1 MENTETKGGSS
12 AENKYEQ
19 REEQTV
25 GPRII
30 NVSANRNFSF
40 FVYQAKKF
48 FHVCTEKPVVEM
60 HAIGSAISIAV
71 QAAEALVKYEY
82 ATYVSIRTD
91 KVDVDRENGNK
102 LSRAKLFITLNKSDK
117 FDKAFEEFER
127 KRQETEVEKAKQ
139 DEIQEQEH
147 Q

>member
-1 MENTETKGGSS
+1 MDNTETKGGHTG
-12 AENKYEQ
+12 EKYEP

-48 FHVCTEKPVVEM
+48 FKVVEEKPVVEI

-71 QAAEALVKYEY
+71 QAAEALVKYKY
-82 ATYVSIRTD
+82 ATYTEIRTD
-91 KVDVDRENGNK
+91 QVEVERENGLK
-102 LSRAKLFITLNKSDK
+102 LNRAKLFVILEKSKD
-117 FDKAFEEFER
+117 FDTAYEEFEK
-127 KRQETEVEKAKQ
+127 KREESEALRHH
-139 DEIQEQEH
+139 EE
-147 Q
+147 

>member
-1 MENTETKGGSS
+1 METKGPKGGSG
-12 AENKYEQ
+12 AEREY

-48 FHVCTEKPVVEM
+48 FKVAKETPVVEM

-71 QAAEALVKYEY
+71 QAAEALVKYNY

-91 KVDVDRENGNK
+91 KVDVERDHDVK
-102 LSRAKLFITLNKSDK
+102 LSRAKLFITLNKSKD
-117 FDKAFEEFER
+117 FDQAWEEFE
-127 KRQETEVEKAKQ
+127 KRRE
-139 DEIQEQEH
+139 EQHHDKE
-147 Q
+147 

>member
-1 MENTETKGGSS
+1 METKGTKGGSP
-12 AENKYEQ
+12 ADHRGEP

-48 FHVCTEKPVVEM
+48 YKVATEKPVVEL

-71 QAAEALVKYEY
+71 QAAEALVKYDY
-82 ATYVSIRTD
+82 ATYASIRTD
-91 KVDVDRENGNK
+91 KVEVERDNGNK

-117 FDKAFEEFER
+117 FDAAFEEFEK
-127 KRQETEVEKAKQ
+127 KREETEAEKAKQ
-139 DEIQEQEH
+139 
-147 Q
+147 

>member
-1 MENTETKGGSS
+1 MDTTETKGGYTG
-12 AENKYEQ
+12 EKHEP

-48 FHVCTEKPVVEM
+48 FKVVEEKPVVEI

-71 QAAEALVKYEY
+71 QAADALVKYNY
-82 ATYVSIRTD
+82 ATYAEIRTD
-91 KVDVDRENGNK
+91 QVEVERDNGVK
-102 LSRAKLFITLNKSDK
+102 LNRAKLFITLNKS
-117 FDKAFEEFER
+117 EEFEAAYEEFEK
-127 KRQETEVEKAKQ
+127 KREETEALKN
-139 DEIQEQEH
+139 QE
-147 Q
+147 

>member
-1 MENTETKGGSS
+1 MENTETKEGHQADKGVP
-12 AENKYEQ
+12 

-48 FHVCTEKPVVEM
+48 FKVVEEKPVVEI

-71 QAAEALVKYEY
+71 QAADALVKYNY
-82 ATYVSIRTD
+82 ATYAEIRTD
-91 KVDVDRENGNK
+91 KVEVDRDNGAK
-102 LSRAKLFITLNKSDK
+102 LDRAKLFITLNKSDK
-117 FDKAFEEFER
+117 FDAAYEEFEKKR
-127 KRQETEVEKAKQ
+127 EEHEAHRQEQAIEEG
-139 DEIQEQEH
+139 H
-147 Q
+147 

>member
-1 MENTETKGGSS
+1 METTQTKGG
-12 AENKYEQ
+12 AGERGEP

-48 FHVCTEKPVVEM
+48 FKVAEEKPVVEM

-71 QAAEALVKYEY
+71 QAADALVKHDY
-82 ATYVSIRTD
+82 ATYASIKTD
-91 KVDVDRENGNK
+91 KVEVERDSGAK
-102 LSRAKLFITLNKSDK
+102 LSRAKLFITLNRSAN
-117 FDKAFEEFER
+117 FEKAYEEFEK
-127 KRQETEVEKAKQ
+127 KREETEASRKQ
-139 DEIQEQEH
+139 E
-147 Q
+147 

>member
-1 MENTETKGGSS
+1 MDKTETKGEVVG
-12 AENKYEQ
+12 EKYEV

-48 FHVCTEKPVVEM
+48 FKVVEENPVVEI

-71 QAAEALVKYEY
+71 QAADALVKYKY
-82 ATYVSIRTD
+82 ATYTEIRTD
-91 KVDVDRENGNK
+91 QVEVERENGAK
-102 LSRAKLFITLNKSDK
+102 LNRAKLFITLHKSKD
-117 FDKAFEEFER
+117 FDAAYDEFEK
-127 KRQETEVEKAKQ
+127 KREETEAEKHH
-139 DEIQEQEH
+139 E
-147 Q
+147 

>member
-1 MENTETKGGSS
+1 MESKVTKGGSG
-12 AENKYEQ
+12 AEHEV

-30 NVSANRNFSF
+30 NVSSNRNFSF

-48 FHVCTEKPVVEM
+48 FKVAKEKPVVEM

-71 QAAEALVKYEY
+71 QAAEALVKYNY

-91 KVDVDRENGNK
+91 KVEVERDYDVK
-102 LSRAKLFITLNKSDK
+102 LSRAKLFITLNKSKD
-117 FDKAFEEFER
+117 FDAALEEFEK
-127 KRQETEVEKAKQ
+127 KREEQHHDQE
-139 DEIQEQEH
+139 
-147 Q
+147 

>member
-1 MENTETKGGSS
+1 MEAKGTKGGSG
-12 AENKYEQ
+12 AEREV

-48 FHVCTEKPVVEM
+48 FKVAKETPVVEM

-71 QAAEALVKYEY
+71 QAAEALVKYNY

-91 KVDVDRENGNK
+91 RVEVERDHDVK
-102 LSRAKLFITLNKSDK
+102 LSRAKLFITLNRSKE
-117 FDKAFEEFER
+117 FDQAWEEFEK
-127 KRQETEVEKAKQ
+127 KRE
-139 DEIQEQEH
+139 EH
-147 Q
+147 HHDKE

>member
-1 MENTETKGGSS
+1 METKGTKGASG
-12 AENKYEQ
+12 AEYVV

-48 FHVCTEKPVVEM
+48 FKVAKETPVVEM

-71 QAAEALVKYEY
+71 QAAEALVKYNY
-82 ATYVSIRTD
+82 ATYASIRTD
-91 KVDVDRENGNK
+91 KVEVERDYQDAK
-102 LSRAKLFITLNKSDK
+102 ITRAKLFITLNKSKD
-117 FDKAFEEFER
+117 FDQAWEEFEK
-127 KRQETEVEKAKQ
+127 KRE
-139 DEIQEQEH
+139 EQHHDKE
-147 Q
+147 

>member
-1 MENTETKGGSS
+1 MLGKH
-12 AENKYEQ
+12 KFEQ
-19 REEQTV
+19 KEEQTV

-117 FDKAFEEFER
+117 FDKAFAEFEK
-127 KRQETEVEKAKQ
+127 KREETEAEKAK
-139 DEIQEQEH
+139 EQEH
-147 Q
+147 HEQQE

>member
-1 MENTETKGGSS
+1 MDKTETAGEVT
-12 AENKYEQ
+12 AEHKYEP

-48 FHVCTEKPVVEM
+48 FKVVEEKPVVEI

-71 QAAEALVKYEY
+71 QAADALVKYNY
-82 ATYVSIRTD
+82 ATYAEIKTD
-91 KVDVDRENGNK
+91 QVEVERENGAK
-102 LSRAKLFITLNKSDK
+102 LNRAKLFITLNKSKD
-117 FDKAFEEFER
+117 FESAYEEFEK
-127 KRQETEVEKAKQ
+127 KREETEAAKHK
-139 DEIQEQEH
+139 E
-147 Q
+147 

>member
-1 MENTETKGGSS
+1 MEDTGAKEGFTGHKG
-12 AENKYEQ
+12 EP

-48 FHVCTEKPVVEM
+48 FKVAEEKPIVEI

-71 QAAEALVKYEY
+71 QAADALVKYNY
-82 ATYVSIRTD
+82 AKYTEIRTD
-91 KVDVDRENGNK
+91 QVEVERDNGVK
-102 LSRAKLFITLNKSDK
+102 LNRAKLFVTLERSDG
-117 FDKAFEEFER
+117 FEAAYEEFEKMR
-127 KRQETEVEKAKQ
+127 EQTEAYKAT
-139 DEIQEQEH
+139 EEH
-147 Q
+147 HE

>member
-1 MENTETKGGSS
+1 MEVTGTRGGYTGDKG
-12 AENKYEQ
+12 EP

-48 FHVCTEKPVVEM
+48 FKVVEENPTVEM

-71 QAAEALVKYEY
+71 QAAEALVKYDY
-82 ATYVSIRTD
+82 ASYVTIRTD
-91 KVDVDRENGNK
+91 KVDVERDNGVK
-102 LSRAKLFITLNKSDK
+102 LSRAKLFITLNKSAN
-117 FDKAFEEFER
+117 FDKAYEEFEK
-127 KRQETEVEKAKQ
+127 KREETEAAHA
-139 DEIQEQEH
+139 QE
-147 Q
+147 